1 MDYSYM
7 YRCSHNE
14 SRREEAGD
22 GFSHMEEVSA
32 DVVLDLDTATWSQDR
47 TLARPLC
54 RCKLH
59 IYKYE
64 FIYMLL

>member
-22 GFSHMEEVSA
+22 GFSRIMEEVSA
-32 DVVLDLDTATWSQDR
+32 DVVLDLDTSYHVVQRLVGKTR
-47 TLARPLC
+47 TS
-54 RCKLH
+54 
-59 IYKYE
+59 
-64 FIYMLL
+64 